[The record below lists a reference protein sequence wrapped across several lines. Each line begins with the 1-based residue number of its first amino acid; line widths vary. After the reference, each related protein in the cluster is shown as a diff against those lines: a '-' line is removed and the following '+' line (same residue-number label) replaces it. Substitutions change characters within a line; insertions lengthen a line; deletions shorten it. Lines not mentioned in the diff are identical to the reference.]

1 MCSVAGTR
9 MDFSLGVQDCV
20 RCSRAD
26 WGNASVVACL
36 CGRRQLG
43 PCLLWNREGS
53 PAHRCGAVSLMNFT
67 DMVRLLAE
75 QPLRHYASLDCAVP
89 RVEGGRSEVATVRRQ
104 HGARIVLTL
113 LAAQQSVTGCVS
125 SAQDA
130 WAKSHATTVIVIL
143 TESLTILVGVR
154 ASSSRRLR
162 WTTNG
167 HWTVDD
173 DSAFDSGLRRTI
185 GHWTVDSRLSWMQ
198 GRIFD
203 ASWRLWDAL
212 RRREQHARPRHRRRG
227 ESLESLS

>member
-1 MCSVAGTR
+1 

-89 RVEGGRSEVATVRRQ
+89 RVGGGQDCKDAGELGLASGGAVGGGSAGGSGGGGGGNGSGGATVRGGDCSAATPLRLTRLRSSSSIAPTELDSDSESR
-104 HGARIVLTL
+104 GART
-113 LAAQQSVTGCVS
+113 SPS
-125 SAQDA
+125 
-130 WAKSHATTVIVIL
+130 
-143 TESLTILVGVR
+143 
-154 ASSSRRLR
+154 
-162 WTTNG
+162 
-167 HWTVDD
+167 
-173 DSAFDSGLRRTI
+173 
-185 GHWTVDSRLSWMQ
+185 
-198 GRIFD
+198 
-203 ASWRLWDAL
+203 
-212 RRREQHARPRHRRRG
+212 
-227 ESLESLS
+227 